1 MPWTWRE
8 LDMARNKTSVQS
20 AEGSSHMGAL
30 RPWCALFVLAAA
42 CATSCP
48 VTGSARAELTADA
61 RTPLPP
67 TAKWLLRLRLRGGTA
82 APERSAGADDDAVHK
97 PLDWGSSSDTDSGE
111 SCWDGSGGG
120 AQEGP
125 VPPARSAQTCSECFG
140 TGFMSASGTT
150 SQHGSES
157 AESRARA
164 AELRVKGLERKLR
177 QLEEQFCQAEAELVQ
192 SRAAAAVVFS
202 CVCVC
207 VCLCVCNG
215 SAHIHGSN
223 AHAHTHT
230 RTHTCIYIHI
240 LYMFK
245 YLRTYMCVHMA

>member
-1 MPWTWRE
+1 
-8 LDMARNKTSVQS
+8 
-20 AEGSSHMGAL
+20 
-30 RPWCALFVLAAA
+30 
-42 CATSCP
+42 
-48 VTGSARAELTADA
+48 
-61 RTPLPP
+61 LPP

-97 PLDWGSSSDTDSGE
+97 PLDWGSSSNTDSGG

-125 VPPARSAQTCSECFG
+125 VPPAPSAQTCSECFG
-140 TGFMSASGTT
+140 TGFMSASGTA
-150 SQHGSES
+150 SQHRSES

-177 QLEEQFCQAEAELVQ
+177 QLEEQFCHAEAELVQ

-207 VCLCVCNG
+207 VCVCVMDL
-215 SAHIHGSN
+215 HIYMVQMHMHTRT
-223 AHAHTHT
+223 HAHTHT
-230 RTHTCIYIHI
+230 RTHAHTCIYIHI

-245 YLRTYMCVHMA
+245 YLCTYSCVHMA